1 MRCTTGLVCY
11 TGSTSVTST
20 IVEKPIKLQ
29 HLILIEVLACDTFSR
44 HIIKPGME
52 TGNEMERNEINLQC
66 SGGYSLRNILQAPY
80 IIILTTTV
88 LAFTD
93 LKAQCE
99 YRWYRRFAQG
109 FAAVYDD
116 SNNLMRFILHGL

>member
-1 MRCTTGLVCY
+1 MMYL
-11 TGSTSVTST
+11 
-20 IVEKPIKLQ
+20 
-29 HLILIEVLACDTFSR
+29 FR
-44 HIIKPGME
+44 HVIKPGME

-66 SGGYSLRNILQAPY
+66 SGGYSLRNIR

-99 YRWYRRFAQG
+99 YRWYWRFAQG

-116 SNNLMRFILHGL
+116 SNNLMRCILHGL

>member
-1 MRCTTGLVCY
+1 
-11 TGSTSVTST
+11 
-20 IVEKPIKLQ
+20 
-29 HLILIEVLACDTFSR
+29 
-44 HIIKPGME
+44 ME

-66 SGGYSLRNILQAPY
+66 IGGNSLRNILL
-80 IIILTTTV
+80 IILTTV

-116 SNNLMRFILHGL
+116 SNNLLRCILHGL